1 MQRPFGL
8 ASGLLRQKRPEHPWL
23 SPSKPLQIHG
33 IGTPLLTRGVRLNTS
48 TLCCTLS
55 RDIPP
60 QEQNRKWFRSHLLS
74 RELELQELY
83 DLPQGELDLVMAE
96 TAEIRS
102 DPENR
107 SRSHGRWCTAG
118 YVLELAKIIDARR
131 ARDLS
136 A

>member
-1 MQRPFGL
+1 M
-8 ASGLLRQKRPEHPWL
+8 
-23 SPSKPLQIHG
+23 
-33 IGTPLLTRGVRLNTS
+33 
-48 TLCCTLS
+48 S

-83 DLPQGELDLVMAE
+83 DLPQEELDFVMAE
-96 TAEIRS
+96 TAVIRS

-107 SRSHGRWCTAG
+107 ARSDGRWCSAG
-118 YVLELAKIIDARR
+118 YVLELAKIIDVRR
-131 ARDLS
+131 ARELG

>member
-1 MQRPFGL
+1 MQLEPR
-8 ASGLLRQKRPEHPWL
+8 HP
-23 SPSKPLQIHG
+23 
-33 IGTPLLTRGVRLNTS
+33 TPRTNSQVVS
-48 TLCCTLS
+48 
-55 RDIPP
+55 
-60 QEQNRKWFRSHLLS
+60 QN

-83 DLPQGELDLVMAE
+83 DLPEDELDLLMAE